1 MFANGVLHERVPY
14 LLLLFLVCCIILE
27 DDAPALQ
34 PSVVTPGVA
43 VGHDLA
49 FEAFDIQLPP
59 FVGFEVEVFF
69 KTRVGARD
77 TPRRGQATIQR
88 ETSGSLFEDLRKPGE
103 RAVTTLGGCTS
114 GPCIMCATTN
124 WRAASTLSP
133 TCA

>member
-59 FVGFEVEVFF
+59 FVGFEVEVFLQ
-69 KTRVGARD
+69 TRVGARD
-77 TPRRGQATIQR
+77 TPRYSVKLPGVSSKIC
-88 ETSGSLFEDLRKPGE
+88 GSLENGL
-103 RAVTTLGGCTS
+103 
-114 GPCIMCATTN
+114 
-124 WRAASTLSP
+124 
-133 TCA
+133 